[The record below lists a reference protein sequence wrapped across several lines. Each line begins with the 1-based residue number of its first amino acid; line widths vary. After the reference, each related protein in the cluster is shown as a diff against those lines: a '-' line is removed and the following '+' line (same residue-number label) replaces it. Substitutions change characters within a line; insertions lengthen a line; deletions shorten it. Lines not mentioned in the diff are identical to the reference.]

1 MITHH
6 VQAWLP
12 GLVLAGKYELIE
24 KIGAGGMGA
33 VHAARRLSLGDIV
46 AIKSIL
52 PDRTNARNR
61 ARFLREARA
70 VARIRHSNVVQV
82 FDFGEAEDGRPY
94 MVMEFVDGP
103 TLARVLAE
111 TGGIAIA
118 QALSLF
124 ADVCE
129 AIEAGHRRGVV
140 HRDIKPGNVMLDRSD
155 DGAEIVKVLD
165 FGLASMTDDAQEQ
178 SRPNALVGTV
188 AYMSPESIEHGAVSP
203 ASDVFSLGV
212 MLYEMITG
220 EVPFRG
226 ANAVGTIM
234 AVCEG
239 VYVPPGERIEGLP
252 DAVGNAIAA
261 ALSRSPT
268 DRPGSA
274 LELANLALGR
284 GATLPTAV
292 GIHLGRRSFENSS
305 ARSQS
310 LSGLTGH
317 GDQPTG
323 LVDLSAS
330 SSQQITPTGEGM
342 SLLGATRLRADEDTA
357 DGEPGGPPEPESSSP
372 SPPAEAEDEHDTQRV
387 RAAMTSTSF
396 VGRRLELDTLLEL
409 LAASARDEIPIAV
422 VLGEPGMG
430 RTRLLRRFGELAR
443 ERGAAVFEGRF
454 WGYDGDR
461 VAAGETFLRMLD
473 LGPEQANAGID
484 RRSAFAD
491 LAARF
496 EAAADGRALVLL
508 LDDLHHAPSRDL
520 EFLTYLVRGGQRAV
534 PILVVASARS
544 TTARSDAATELSRW
558 LLQLAGLKART
569 TLTLGRLTE
578 DELRAWLETAF
589 GRLRIHPRDL
599 RRLERTS
606 AGNPYFL
613 SELIRHLVAGGRLH
627 RVEGEQTWACEPLS
641 GDVLPEG
648 VASAVADQLA
658 SLAPELRTLLE
669 TAAVIGEHLHAD
681 VLAHAAGLE
690 DDALDELLD
699 EAVALDLLVEQELES
714 GADLRFRNTTVQQVL
729 YDRLGNR
736 KRRKLHA
743 AVVEALVE
751 LGHAGSGSGARSA
764 QLLAWHYRAIAD
776 WRRAIGFGLHAA
788 REALGRH
795 DHDAAE
801 HSLEHVAAALSEL
814 RSGRGP
820 GRSAGP
826 ALDPTAEASIELLML
841 ALGGSLDA
849 RVGRYAEG
857 AARLREAQIQLER
870 DGDRLASGR
879 AILSTWLQNGE
890 DIDRPL
896 AYLRFEVALSLA
908 RCHVGLGALEAASTI
923 GHEALSRALALTPE
937 HSGGELPRLEAEWE
951 ARVALG
957 HALGR
962 FGRWNDAIDV
972 LAPIIDVDPR
982 PQLRVLH
989 VMALRERGWLAAR
1002 KGAIADAQRYTE
1014 QTRVEAAACREPLA
1028 DYCVASI
1035 SAVTHAAQGDWRSAS
1050 REYRQALRLARALSL
1065 RRREMIEQANLALAL
1080 AELADHDEALQ
1091 NMLSVRAICRELG
1104 DVASAADSRV
1114 GLGKILRGRGNLDEA
1129 IDSFRRGHEACAAV
1143 GRHEYAAIALF
1154 ELGRCELQREHWAA
1168 AHEVLLLAR
1177 DRFAQMG
1184 SLHEWEVELALAKTM
1199 RRLGD
1204 EPAALDH
1211 AKAAHALLEARRRL
1225 LEPGADASSSQRVDR
1240 GMAEVAS
1247 FVEERL

>member
-1 MITHH
+1 VTPDSDRDVH
-6 VQAWLP
+6 AWLP
-12 GLVLAGKYELIE
+12 GQLLAGKYELLE
-24 KIGAGGMGA
+24 KIGAGGMGV

-52 PDRTNARNR
+52 PDRTNPRNR

-70 VARIRHSNVVQV
+70 VARIRHPNVVQV
-82 FDFGEAEDGRPY
+82 FDFGEAEDGRPF
-94 MVMEFVDGP
+94 MIMEYVDGP

-111 TGGIAIA
+111 SGTLPIA
-118 QALSLF
+118 QTLSLF
-124 ADVCE
+124 ADVCK

-140 HRDIKPGNVMLDRSD
+140 HRDIKPGNVMLDLSD
-155 DGAEIVKVLD
+155 DGAQTVKVLD
-165 FGLASMTDDAQEQ
+165 FGLASVADDDDQDH
-178 SRPNALVGTV
+178 SRANTLVGTV
-188 AYMSPESIEHGAVSP
+188 AYMSPESIERGAVSQ

-220 EVPFRG
+220 DVPFRG

-239 VYVPPGERIEGLP
+239 VYVPVSERVP
-252 DAVGNAIAA
+252 DVPEAVAKAIAA
-261 ALSRSPT
+261 ALARSPT

-284 GATLPTAV
+284 DATATTTPV
-292 GIHLGRRSFENSS
+292 SVHVSRRSFERGGERGGDRGG
-305 ARSQS
+305 ATHSQASVS
-310 LSGLTGH
+310 LTGLTGLTARPAGLASP
-317 GDQPTG
+317 GDATEQ
-323 LVDLSAS
+323 VDLSADAIR
-330 SSQQITPTGEGM
+330 ITPAPSTPTSGEGL
-342 SLLGATRLRADEDTA
+342 SLLGAVADE
-357 DGEPGGPPEPESSSP
+357 
-372 SPPAEAEDEHDTQRV
+372 AERDTQRV
-387 RAAMTSTSF
+387 RAALSSNSF

-443 ERGAAVFEGRF
+443 ERGATVLEGRF

-461 VAAGETFLRMLD
+461 VAAGETFLRMLAV
-473 LGPEQANAGID
+473 GPEQANPGID

-496 EAAADGRALVLL
+496 EAAAAGRSLVLL

-534 PILVVASARS
+534 PILVVSSARS
-544 TTARSDAATELSRW
+544 TAARSDAATELSRW

-569 TLTLGRLTE
+569 TLTLGRLSE
-578 DELRAWLETAF
+578 DELRAWLEAAF

-599 RRLERTS
+599 RRLDKTS

-613 SELIRHLVAGGRLH
+613 SELIRHLVAGERLH
-627 RVEGEQTWACEPLS
+627 RVEGEQAWVCEPLS

-658 SLAPELRTLLE
+658 SVAPELRALLE
-669 TAAVIGEHLHAD
+669 TAAVIGEHLAAE
-681 VLAHAAGLE
+681 VLAHAAE
-690 DDALDELLD
+690 IDDDALDELLD
-699 EAVALDLLVEQELES
+699 EAIARDLLVEQQLEA
-714 GADLRFRNTTVQQVL
+714 GADLRFRNATVQQVL

-743 AVVEALVE
+743 AVVVALVE
-751 LGHAGSGSGARSA
+751 LGHGKLERSA
-764 QLLAWHYRAIAD
+764 KLLAWHYRAIGD
-776 WRRAIGFGLHAA
+776 WRHAIGFGLRAA

-801 HSLEHVAAALSEL
+801 LALEHVAVALSEL
-814 RSGRGP
+814 RSGSSSGSGRG
-820 GRSAGP
+820 GP
-826 ALDPTAEASIELLML
+826 ALDPTAEAGIDLLL
-841 ALGGSLDA
+841 LSLGGSLDA

-857 AARLREAQIQLER
+857 ATRLREAQSQLER
-870 DGDRLASGR
+870 DADQLESGR
-879 AILSTWLQNGE
+879 ASLAGWLGD

-908 RCHVGLGALEAASTI
+908 RCHVGLGALDAASTA
-923 GHEALSRALALTPE
+923 GREALSRALALTPE
-937 HSGGELPRLEAEWE
+937 QCGSAIASLEAEWE

-962 FGRWNDAIDV
+962 SGKWNEAIEA
-972 LAPIIDVDPR
+972 LAPIVDVDPR

-1002 KGAIADAQRYTE
+1002 KGAIADAQRYAD
-1014 QTRVEAAACREPLA
+1014 QTRAEASACREPLA
-1028 DYCVASI
+1028 DYCAASL
-1035 SAVTHAAQGDWRSAS
+1035 SAVTHAAQGDWRSAA
-1050 REYRQALRLARALSL
+1050 REYRQALRIARALTL

-1080 AELADHDEALQ
+1080 AELGDHDEALQ
-1091 NMLSVRAICRELG
+1091 NMLCVRAICRELG

-1129 IDSFRRGHEACAAV
+1129 IDAFRRGYEACSAV

-1154 ELGRCELQREHWAA
+1154 ELGRCEMQREHWAA
-1168 AHEVLLLAR
+1168 AREVLLLAR
-1177 DRFAQMG
+1177 DRFAQIG
-1184 SLHEWEVELALAKTM
+1184 SVHEWEVELALAKSS
-1199 RRLGD
+1199 R
-1204 EPAALDH
+1204 ALDDEAVALEH
-1211 AKAAHALLEARRRL
+1211 ANAAHALLEARRRL
-1225 LEPGADASSSQRVDR
+1225 LDPGADAALHERVDR
-1240 GMAEVAS
+1240 GLAEIAN
-1247 FVEERL
+1247 FVQARA

>member
-1 MITHH
+1 VTTVPPDSDRD

-12 GLVLAGKYELIE
+12 GQLLAGKYELIE
-24 KIGAGGMGA
+24 KIGAGGMGV

-52 PDRTNARNR
+52 PDRTNPRNR

-70 VARIRHSNVVQV
+70 VARIRHPNVVQV

-94 MVMEFVDGP
+94 MVMEYVDGL
-103 TLARVLAE
+103 TLARVLNE
-111 TGGIAIA
+111 TGALEIP

-124 ADVCE
+124 ADVCK

-140 HRDIKPGNVMLDRSD
+140 HRDVKPGNVMLDRSD
-155 DGAEIVKVLD
+155 DGTQTVKVLD
-165 FGLASMTDDAQEQ
+165 FGLASMTDDDQDH
-178 SRPNALVGTV
+178 SRANALVGTV

-203 ASDVFSLGV
+203 ASDVFALGV

-220 EVPFRG
+220 DVPFRG

-239 VYVPPGERIEGLP
+239 LYVPPGERIEGLP
-252 DAVGNAIAA
+252 EAVSKAIAA
-261 ALSRSPT
+261 ALARSPT
-268 DRPGSA
+268 NRPGSA

-284 GATLPTAV
+284 AASTGNAPV
-292 GIHLGRRSFENSS
+292 GVLVGRRSFDRDATGSS
-305 ARSQS
+305 ASVS
-310 LSGLTGH
+310 LSRNSEQATE
-317 GDQPTG
+317 Q
-323 LVDLSAS
+323 VDLTMAAI
-330 SSQQITPTGEGM
+330 QITPAPSSTPTTGEGL
-342 SLLGATRLRADEDTA
+342 SLLG
-357 DGEPGGPPEPESSSP
+357 
-372 SPPAEAEDEHDTQRV
+372 PAAEREAQADTQQV
-387 RAAMTSTSF
+387 RAALTSTSF
-396 VGRRLELDTLLEL
+396 IGRRLELDTLLEL

-461 VAAGETFLRMLD
+461 VAAGETFLRML
-473 LGPEQANAGID
+473 GSNEANPGID

-496 EAAADGRALVLL
+496 EAGANGRALVLL

-544 TTARSDAATELSRW
+544 TAARSDAATELSRW

-569 TLTLGRLTE
+569 TLTLARLSE
-578 DELRAWLETAF
+578 DELRSWLEVAF

-627 RVEGEQTWACEPLS
+627 RVEGEQAWVCEPLS

-648 VASAVADQLA
+648 VASAAADQLA
-658 SLAPELRTLLE
+658 SLGPELRALLE

-681 VLAHAAGLE
+681 VLARAAGLD
-690 DDALDELLD
+690 DDALDELID
-699 EAVALDLLVEQELES
+699 DAVARDLLVEQDLEA
-714 GADLRFRNTTVQQVL
+714 GADLRFRSPTVQQVL

-751 LGHAGSGSGARSA
+751 LGHGTRSA
-764 QLLAWHYRAIAD
+764 KLLAWHYRAISD
-776 WRRAIGFGLHAA
+776 WRHAIGFGLHAA
-788 REALGRH
+788 RTALGHH

-801 HSLEHVAAALSEL
+801 LALEHVAVALSEL
-814 RSGRGP
+814 RSGRG
-820 GRSAGP
+820 AKP
-826 ALDPTAEASIELLML
+826 AIGQGAKPAIDPPAEAGIELLLL

-857 AARLREAQIQLER
+857 AARLREAQSQIERDADQLE
-870 DGDRLASGR
+870 SGR
-879 AILSTWLQNGE
+879 ALLASWLRGEDGSTAVV

-908 RCHVGLGALEAASTI
+908 RCHVGLGALDAASTA
-923 GHEALSRALALTPE
+923 GHEALAWALALTPE
-937 HSGGELPRLEAEWE
+937 QSGGEVSRLEAEWE

-962 FGRWNDAIDV
+962 FGKWNDAIEV
-972 LAPIIDVDPR
+972 LAPIVDVDPR

-1002 KGAIADAQRYTE
+1002 KGAIADAQRYAD
-1014 QTRVEAAACREPLA
+1014 QTRLEAAACREPLA
-1028 DYCVASI
+1028 DYCVASL
-1035 SAVTHAAQGDWRSAS
+1035 SAVTHAAQGDWRSAAG
-1050 REYRQALRLARALSL
+1050 EYRQSLRLARALSL

-1080 AELADHDEALQ
+1080 VELGDLDDALQ

-1104 DVASAADSRV
+1104 DAASSADSRV
-1114 GLGKILRGRGNLDEA
+1114 GLGKILRARGNLDEA
-1129 IDSFRRGHEACAAV
+1129 IDSFRRGHEACAAI

-1154 ELGRCELQREHWAA
+1154 ELGRCEMQREHWAA
-1168 AHEVLLLAR
+1168 AREVLLLAR

-1184 SLHEWEVELALAKTM
+1184 SVHEWEVELTLAKATRKLDDETTALA
-1199 RRLGD
+1199 
-1204 EPAALDH
+1204 H
-1211 AKAAHALLEARRRL
+1211 ANAAHALLEARRRL
-1225 LEPGADASSSQRVDR
+1225 LDAGADAALRERVDR
-1240 GMAEVAS
+1240 GMAEIAS
-1247 FVEERL
+1247 FVQA